1 FRSTNFLPGSAI
13 STATVFTACARR
25 DTRSIATPKRSERSM
40 SIHSALSENL
50 ALRMLARKGIAVIWE
65 LNIAAAEAHRTGHPQ
80 SAAALLKLAD
90 AAENAWLRAEGARS
104 LP

>member
-1 FRSTNFLPGSAI
+1 MSSVGTLS
-13 STATVFTACARR
+13 R
-25 DTRSIATPKRSERSM
+25 D
-40 SIHSALSENL
+40 L
-50 ALRMLARKGIAVIWE
+50 ALKMLARNGIAVIWE

-90 AAENAWLRAEGARS
+90 AAENASLRAEGARS